1 MKLVEALN
9 LLKTTGYIVEKS
21 AIKISFKDRLKKAVK
36 ERKAVI
42 EYLKDK

>member
-9 LLKTTGYIVEKS
+9 LLKTTGHIVEKS
-21 AIKISFKDRLKKAVK
+21 VIKISFKDRLKKVVK